1 MDEIRSPPELAG
13 GLGGSNLALLYEIGI
28 TAVFGTRARL
38 PNLHPKVPIYTLCN
52 VIILA

>member
-28 TAVFGTRARL
+28 TAVFGTR
-38 PNLHPKVPIYTLCN
+38 HPKVPIYTLCN